1 VLVKR
6 TIVINDF
13 ERIVNFINRWFFLI
27 HTNLFFLSK
36 EIFFLTKKLVLF
48 AFDVLERIS
57 CFCTFAEKRMLDIIK
72 KYRIFIGTF
81 VVFSIITI
89 SLFYNVLKPSK
100 KLPIYNPADVNP
112 ELVDS
117 TVQYIAREHK
127 IADFSF
133 INQNGKVITQKD
145 YEGKIYVADFFFTT
159 CQSICPIMTTNM
171 VDVQRAILNNQ
182 KVMLLSHT
190 VTPEI
195 DSVPVLKKYALEKGV
210 VDSKWNLVTGDK
222 KEIYSMARKSYL
234 AVKLGKP
241 NELYDMVH
249 TENFVLVDA
258 QKRVRGFYDGTKKEE
273 INRLIEDINW
283 LCENDKK

>member
-1 VLVKR
+1 ML
-6 TIVINDF
+6 
-13 ERIVNFINRWFFLI
+13 NF
-27 HTNLFFLSK
+27 
-36 EIFFLTKKLVLF
+36 
-48 AFDVLERIS
+48 
-57 CFCTFAEKRMLDIIK
+57 IK

-100 KLPIYNPADVNP
+100 TLPIYNPADVNP

-117 TVQYIAREHK
+117 TVQYISKSHT
-127 IADFSF
+127 IANFSF
-133 INQNGKVITQKD
+133 INQNGKTITQKD

-159 CQSICPIMTTNM
+159 CGSICPIMTTNM
-171 VDVQRAILNNQ
+171 VDVQKAFLNNP

-222 KEIYSMARKSYL
+222 KEIYTLARKSYL

-241 NELYDMVH
+241 SEFYDMVH

-258 QKRVRGFYDGTKKEE
+258 QRTRSWF
-273 INRLIEDINW
+273 L
-283 LCENDKK
+283 